1 MFLVGRLGL
10 ELWFRKINLL
20 IVLKGRESGDS
31 GGKEGI
37 LEVEWWRGDVS
48 DVRVTGTGGEEEARN
63 AI

>member
-31 GGKEGI
+31 GCKEGI